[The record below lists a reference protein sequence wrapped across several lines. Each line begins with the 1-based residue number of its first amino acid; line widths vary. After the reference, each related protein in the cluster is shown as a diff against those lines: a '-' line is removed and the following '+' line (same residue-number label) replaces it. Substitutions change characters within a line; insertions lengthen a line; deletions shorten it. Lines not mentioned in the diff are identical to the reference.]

1 MDHQD
6 LPENTKYII
15 RTESLLPTSL
25 LSRLHNNFP
34 QHSLLKIN
42 NTPFFSKG
50 KNKFTRLLGF
60 RKICEKLMQHG
71 IELSNIKERELFV
84 EVYVFLTIR
93 HILNTIDWVNYQ
105 KDPLLVCDLLSIY
118 CFYNH
123 LIEKDTCFGK

>member
-1 MDHQD
+1 MSIFTETLPNIRTIDLMKFQQSDVETLMDHQY

-50 KNKFTRLLGF
+50 KNKFTGLLGF
-60 RKICEKLMQHG
+60 RKICEILMQHG
-71 IELSNIKERELFV
+71 IELNNIKERELFV
-84 EVYVFLTIR
+84 
-93 HILNTIDWVNYQ
+93 
-105 KDPLLVCDLLSIY
+105 
-118 CFYNH
+118 
-123 LIEKDTCFGK
+123 